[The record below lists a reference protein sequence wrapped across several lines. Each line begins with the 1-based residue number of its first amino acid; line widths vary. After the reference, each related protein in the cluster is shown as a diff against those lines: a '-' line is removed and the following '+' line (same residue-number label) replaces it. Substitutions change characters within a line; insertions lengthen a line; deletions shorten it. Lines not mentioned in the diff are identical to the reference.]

1 MSTLKTFTHCSHS
14 RHITVRKA
22 LYHVIMK
29 EGVNMSISTI
39 KRDEK
44 KYMLSEAQYRELNR
58 ALSEHMVCDANC
70 RDGAMYTIYN
80 VYYDTDNDE
89 IIQKSLSKPYYK
101 EKLRMRSYDIPKTG
115 DDKVYLELKKKIGG
129 IVSKRR
135 VAMTCSEAEAF
146 VEKGIRPQNQDY
158 ISRQVTGEIE
168 FFLKNHRVSPKVFI
182 AYQRNAY
189 FDRDDSSF
197 RITFDSSI
205 RTRRT
210 SPQLKFGDFGQLL
223 LSEGT
228 YLMEVKTSGALPLW
242 LTAEF
247 SRLGIRSQSFSK
259 YGTEYKRRISYI
271 KKENCSNKK
280 ENYNKEEG
288 RIIC

>member
-1 MSTLKTFTHCSHS
+1 
-14 RHITVRKA
+14 
-22 LYHVIMK
+22 
-29 EGVNMSISTI
+29 MSISTF
-39 KRDEK
+39 KRYEK
-44 KYMLSEAQYRELNR
+44 KYMLNEAQYRDLAQ

-146 VEKGIRPQNQDY
+146 VEKGIRPENQDY

-242 LTAEF
+242 LTSEF

-288 RIIC
+288 TLLITERQPEVDEVYEEEM

>member
-1 MSTLKTFTHCSHS
+1 
-14 RHITVRKA
+14 
-22 LYHVIMK
+22 
-29 EGVNMSISTI
+29 MSISTF
-39 KRDEK
+39 KRYEK

-135 VAMTCSEAEAF
+135 VEMTCNEAEAF
-146 VEKGIRPQNQDY
+146 VEKGIRPEHQDY

-168 FFLKNHRVSPKVFI
+168 FFLKNHAVYPKVFI

-189 FDRDDSSF
+189 FDREDSSF

-242 LTAEF
+242 LTSEF
-247 SRLGIRSQSFSK
+247 SRLGIMSQSFSK

>member
-1 MSTLKTFTHCSHS
+1 MSISKTFTHCSHS
-14 RHITVRKA
+14 RHIKVRKA

-29 EGVNMSISTI
+29 EAVNMSISTF
-39 KRDEK
+39 KRYEK
-44 KYMLSEAQYRELNR
+44 KYMLNEAQYRDLAQ

-146 VEKGIRPQNQDY
+146 VEKGVRPQNQDY

-210 SPQLKFGDFGQLL
+210 GPQLKFGDFGQLL

-242 LTAEF
+242 LTSEF

>member
-1 MSTLKTFTHCSHS
+1 MSISKTFTHCSHS
-14 RHITVRKA
+14 RHIKVRKA

-29 EGVNMSISTI
+29 EAVKMSISTF
-39 KRDEK
+39 KRYEK
-44 KYMLSEAQYRELNR
+44 KYMLNEAQYRDLAQ

-146 VEKGIRPQNQDY
+146 VEKGVRPQNQDY

-210 SPQLKFGDFGQLL
+210 GPQLKFGDFGQLL

-242 LTAEF
+242 LTSEF

>member
-1 MSTLKTFTHCSHS
+1 
-14 RHITVRKA
+14 
-22 LYHVIMK
+22 
-29 EGVNMSISTI
+29 MSINTF
-39 KRDEK
+39 KRYEK
-44 KYMLSEAQYRELNR
+44 KYMLNEAQYRELAQ

-189 FDRDDSSF
+189 FDREDSSF

-242 LTAEF
+242 LTSEF